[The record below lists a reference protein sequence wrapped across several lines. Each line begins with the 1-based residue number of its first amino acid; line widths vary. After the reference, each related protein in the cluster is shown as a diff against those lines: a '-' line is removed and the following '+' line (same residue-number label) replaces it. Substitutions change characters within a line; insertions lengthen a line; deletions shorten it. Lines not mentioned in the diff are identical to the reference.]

1 MLVCLQL
8 AWRGTLL
15 QVPGDL
21 LSSVVIWG
29 IRTMCSRDFGSK
41 SRGPLIASGC
51 VSHDNLQALNTF
63 DVPLWMRDPQS
74 AAYCAADTPPS
85 LRCAK

>member
-1 MLVCLQL
+1 VL
-8 AWRGTLL
+8 
-15 QVPGDL
+15 
-21 LSSVVIWG
+21 
-29 IRTMCSRDFGSK
+29 RDFGSK

-74 AAYCAADTPPS
+74 AAYCRCLDSS
-85 LRCAK
+85 LASVRRISDG